1 MRNAAVSVA
10 VVALLACCAPAE
22 PSRWTIEGAALLNP
36 IEEEAMMVELD
47 RIFTGLAICFGEGG
61 DPIRLVDG
69 WNGVAGY
76 IECDSGGCDVTIWLG
91 PHRAAGGSAD
101 SGREIAVSIAHEIG
115 HAHGLEHD
123 HASPIMASPRD
134 LGGVRDFLPQERE
147 AFGEGD
153 CR

>member
-1 MRNAAVSVA
+1 MRNALAA
-10 VVALLACCAPAE
+10 LVVIALLACCAPAE
-22 PSRWTIEGAALLNP
+22 PARWRIEGLELLGP
-36 IEEEAMMVELD
+36 VEETAMIVELE
-47 RIFTGLAICFGEGG
+47 RIFSGTAICFGDGG

-69 WNGVAGY
+69 WNGVAGW
-76 IECDSGGCDVTIWLG
+76 IECDVGGCEAMIWLG

-123 HASPIMASPRD
+123 PASPIMDSPRE
-134 LGGVRDFLPQERE
+134 LGGVRDFLPHERE